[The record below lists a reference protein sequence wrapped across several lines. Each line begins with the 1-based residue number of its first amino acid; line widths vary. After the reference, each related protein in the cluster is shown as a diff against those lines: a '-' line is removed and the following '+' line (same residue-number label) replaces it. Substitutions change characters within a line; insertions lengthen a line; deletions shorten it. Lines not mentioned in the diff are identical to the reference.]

1 MHFLCSKSVNSS
13 GVVLIQ
19 LFLRLLIFATIIIS
33 FFCVNAIALEAG
45 IKSLDTNEDEIEF
58 AILANQDTESELEA
72 LKVVADIRV
81 HTAQELEGALSR
93 VEAMFDNGG
102 IREQDEPVIFLLH
115 GDEARTLYKQNYG
128 EHKDV
133 VDLAAKL
140 SAFGVVDIKVCE
152 SWSGHHGLDS
162 NRLQPFV
169 ETVPFVPAEKKRLF
183 EEEGYSYF

>member
-1 MHFLCSKSVNSS
+1 MLT
-13 GVVLIQ
+13 
-19 LFLRLLIFATIIIS
+19 AIIS
-33 FFCVNAIALEAG
+33 LFCVNSIALEAG
-45 IKSLDTNEDEIEF
+45 INSLDARQDDTKSV
-58 AILANQDTESELEA
+58 ASVNQETEPELDA

-115 GDEARTLYKQNYG
+115 GDEARTLYRQNYG

-152 SWSGHHGLDS
+152 SWSDHHSLDR

-169 ETVPFVPAEKKRLF
+169 ETVPFAPAEKRRLL
-183 EEEGYSYF
+183 EEEGYNYF